1 LIFGQFGL
9 VGLVLAFSAML
20 TPVFRAFA
28 IHWHSGAWR
37 LHPAAPMAVIVL
49 MAISD
54 ALLNSFFFYP
64 AILAAG
70 ALASDDASSFVLL
83 ARNRERISASPIV
96 L

>member
-1 LIFGQFGL
+1 
-9 VGLVLAFSAML
+9 
-20 TPVFRAFA
+20 
-28 IHWHSGAWR
+28 
-37 LHPAAPMAVIVL
+37 MAVIVL
-49 MAISD
+49 MATAD